1 MTKKTIRAGLAR
13 RGRQRL
19 AWIVFAIMS
28 LSLPAPLFAVL
39 GGSEASVQTD
49 QIHMQAALRRTQATS
64 YTVHELRAPTG
75 TVVREY
81 ASGGTVFG
89 VAWEGPWPPDMQQL
103 LGSYFEPYMQALQA
117 QNQNGGRGR
126 RPVHVELPGL
136 VVNISGHPRSF
147 HGQAFVPDM
156 MPQGVKA
163 EEIR

>member
-1 MTKKTIRAGLAR
+1 MKKGLLRA
-13 RGRQRL
+13 RL
-19 AWIVFAIMS
+19 AQCGPRLIALIVLTLACVG
-28 LSLPAPLFAVL
+28 LPKHAFAVL

-49 QIHMQAALRRTQATS
+49 QVHLQAALRSTRAAG
-64 YTVHELRAPTG
+64 YTLHELRTPTG

-103 LGSYFEPYMQALQA
+103 LGTYFEPYMQALQS
-117 QNQNGGRGR
+117 QTQNGGRGR
-126 RPVHVELPGL
+126 HPLHVELPGL

-156 MPQGVKA
+156 VPQGVKA